1 MRRRGVWFR
10 RVSRG
15 LATVAVGALIGFL
28 VPMVAA
34 DLAPQPE
41 QAQEQVAE
49 SEVAR
54 RFIDAFVVNDKAVLG
69 SLAAS
74 AELLNRAAQM
84 KAEFV
89 QVDRPVHLG
98 SWTVS
103 GGATLHAYS
112 AHVVDNAGESDQ
124 LAWRVLT
131 AGGNVGII
139 DPPGSVATP

>member
-1 MRRRGVWFR
+1 MRRGRVWGL

-15 LATVAVGALIGFL
+15 VATVAVGALIGFL

-34 DLAPQPE
+34 DLAAQPE
-41 QAQEQVAE
+41 VAQEQVSE

-54 RFIDAFVVNDKAVLG
+54 RFIDAYVVGDKAVLG
-69 SLAAS
+69 TLAAS

-84 KAEFV
+84 KAEYV
-89 QVDRPVHLG
+89 RVDRPVHLG

-112 AHVVDNAGESDQ
+112 AHVIDNAGEDDQ

-131 AGGNVGII
+131 AGGNVAII
-139 DPPGSVATP
+139 DPPGTVGTP